1 MSSSA
6 PSVEEIGH
14 RLGDA
19 YRGFV
24 TMFSKVPT
32 ESKFAVKG
40 TLTPEEFVAA
50 GDALVTKFPTW
61 QWAPAAKASY
71 EQSYLPKEKQYLVTR
86 GVPCFARVKDLEDSV
101 RDVVIT
107 SAEDEDGWLQ
117 TGESHPVYAVGR
129 GNASSEEEETTEIT
143 AAVEEGQQP
152 AAKSDTQARG
162 PTVVVVEDYGD
173 EEANAAISALDS
185 LIAPGGAAA
194 SPVVVPPPDE
204 SEDLRRSYDLSITW
218 DKYYQTPRLWLSGF
232 DRFGQPLAP
241 ERIFEDVLTEYRS
254 KTVTVDPH
262 PCTGIPC
269 ASIHPCRHAEMMLR
283 VIQSWQDA
291 GEKVQSELALLVF
304 LKFISGVVPTINY
317 DFTADVTIRG
327 GFRAK

>member
-24 TMFSKVPT
+24 SRFSKVPT

-61 QWAPAAKASY
+61 QWAPAGKVAY
-71 EQSYLPKEKQYLVTR
+71 EQSHLPKEKQYLITK
-86 GVPCFARVKDLEDSV
+86 GVPCFARVKDLENSV
-101 RDVVIT
+101 KDVAVT
-107 SAEDEDGWLQ
+107 TTEDEDGWLQ

-129 GNASSEEEETTEIT
+129 GNASREEVTDITDSAQQAKTESSK
-143 AAVEEGQQP
+143 A
-152 AAKSDTQARG
+152 
-162 PTVVVVEDYGD
+162 PTMVVVEDYDD
-173 EEANAAISALDS
+173 EEAHAAISALDS
-185 LIAPGGAAA
+185 LIAPQGAT
-194 SPVVVPPPDE
+194 PVVVPPPD
-204 SEDLRRSYDLSITW
+204 EDLRRSYDLSITW
-218 DKYYQTPRLWLSGF
+218 DKYYQTPRLWLSAF

-241 ERIFEDVLTEYRS
+241 EKIFEDVLTEYRS

-283 VIQSWQDA
+283 VIRNWQEA

-317 DFTADVTIRG
+317 DFTADVTM
-327 GFRAK
+327 